1 MTAFF
6 TWVGTMHPILQ
17 AIIVVVAF
25 LAVIGLILFLIDIAP
40 RSGRIYTWIRLAM
53 CVLIP
58 VATVLLFNSVW
69 WAAIVAALIGGMFF
83 VIDYRSRNGKGY
95 FIQLIAFMTPAALL
109 LLIGLILPSIQ
120 TFVASFMNAAGNK
133 FVGID
138 NFVWI
143 FTQPEGIRT
152 VVNTIVWVLIA
163 PTVSTIV
170 GLAYAVFID
179 KTRGEK
185 IYKVLVFMPMAISFV
200 GASIIWNFVYAYR
213 GPEFTQIGLL
223 NQIVVWFGGDP
234 VQWLLGEPWNTL
246 FLIVVLIWVQTGFAM
261 VILSAAIKGV
271 PTEQLEAA
279 QLDGTN
285 AWQRFI
291 NVTVPAISPAIIVV
305 LTTISI
311 ASLKVFDIVRTMTGG
326 NFGTSVIANEMYTQ
340 FTKFEAG
347 RSAAFAVILFL
358 LVLPI
363 VIYNARQI
371 RKQKEIR

>member
-6 TWVGTMHPILQ
+6 NWVGTMHPILQ
-17 AIIVVVAF
+17 AIVVVVAF
-25 LAVIGLILFLIDIAP
+25 LVVIGLILFLIDIAP
-40 RSGRIYTWIRLAM
+40 RSGPVYTWIRLAM

-69 WAAIVAALIGGMFF
+69 WAAIVAAVIGGLFF

-95 FIQLIAFMTPAALL
+95 FIQLIAFMPPAALL

-120 TFVASFMNAAGNK
+120 TFVASFMNAAGNQ
-133 FVGID
+133 FVGLD

-143 FTQPEGIRT
+143 FTQPDGIRT

-185 IYKVLVFMPMAISFV
+185 VYKVLVFMPMAISFV

-234 VQWLLGEPWNTL
+234 VQWLLNEPWNTL

>member
-6 TWVGTMHPILQ
+6 NWVGTMHPILQ
-17 AIIVVVAF
+17 AIVVVVAF
-25 LAVIGLILFLIDIAP
+25 LVVIGLILFLIDIAP
-40 RSGRIYTWIRLAM
+40 RSGPVYTWIRLAM

-69 WAAIVAALIGGMFF
+69 WAAIVAAVIGGLFF

-95 FIQLIAFMTPAALL
+95 FIQLIGFMTPAALL

-120 TFVASFMNAAGNK
+120 TFVASFMNAAGNQ
-133 FVGID
+133 FVGLD

-143 FTQPEGIRT
+143 FTQPDGIRT

-185 IYKVLVFMPMAISFV
+185 VYKVLVFMPMAISFV

-234 VQWLLGEPWNTL
+234 VQWLLNEPWNTL